1 MNRNV
6 TIAAAV
12 AAALYGGCAFA
23 QAPSLSQIT
32 AVPQANTINIMGSS
46 AIKNAVLASLETTF
60 CGGSGNYT
68 LISSSGNNANF
79 LGISC
84 TPASG
89 QATNAGVYN
98 VFIRYE
104 GGSVSGYLPIVN
116 GVGVKEISGPSLTT
130 LTPAINGES
139 TTNGT
144 DDSFTISG
152 GSFAEVQPDLGI
164 GDVEAAAL
172 INNNYP
178 SAYVTSVW
186 GPVNNS
192 GLFSLKTKPLV
203 DEVYALFVNENSSAF
218 TETPLNLNI
227 QTVQNI
233 LLHKVT
239 NWSQVLDAN
248 GNAVVSSPLAITIV
262 NREQGSGSRAATD
275 ILLVGDACGSAAT
288 GSSNTIYNKSGA
300 AQYFSTGDVLSA
312 ANSVAGAITYATIDN
327 AGSKA
332 NLTLVSLNGVV
343 PSNLAAAQ
351 GSYPFWVE
359 ANYINNAGTTGAD
372 SAAIN
377 NIVTALEGQGTTAAL
392 ADIDVIPSI
401 SAANGSGTLNG
412 TVHLNPVGTGVV
424 PTGGGTATVY
434 INPYTRGGHTCGTPA
449 DFATVVP

>member
-1 MNRNV
+1 MNRNI

-12 AAALYGGCAFA
+12 AAALSGSAAFA
-23 QAPSLSQIT
+23 QAPSLAQIT

-46 AIKNAVLASLETTF
+46 AIKNALLASIENGF
-60 CGGSGNYT
+60 CGGAGNYT
-68 LISSSGNNANF
+68 TITSSGNNSNF
-79 LGISC
+79 LGVSC

-104 GGSVSGYLPIVN
+104 GGSVTGYLPIVN
-116 GVGVKEISGPSLTT
+116 GVNVKEISGPSLTT
-130 LTPAINGES
+130 LTPAINGS
-139 TTNGT
+139 SATNGT
-144 DDSFTISG
+144 DDSFVITG
-152 GSFAEVQPDLGI
+152 GTFAQVQPDLGI

-178 SAYVTSVW
+178 SPYLQSVW
-186 GPVNNS
+186 GPVNNG
-192 GLFSLKTKPLV
+192 GLFALKTKPLV
-203 DEVYALFVNENSSAF
+203 DEVYALFVNENSTLF
-218 TETPLNLNI
+218 TENPLNLNL

-248 GNAVVSSPLAITIV
+248 GNAVVSGPLAITIV

-275 ILLVGDACGSAAT
+275 ILLVGDGCSSASVNGT
-288 GSSNTIYNKSGA
+288 TIFNKSGA
-300 AQYFSTGDVLSA
+300 AQYFSTGDVLTA
-312 ANSVAGAITYATIDN
+312 ANSVPGAITYATIDN
-327 AGSKA
+327 IGSKA
-332 NLTLVSLNGVV
+332 NLSPVSLSGVA

-359 ANYINNAGTTGAD
+359 ANFINNAATTGAD

-377 NIVTALEGQGTTAAL
+377 NIVTTLQAQGTTAAL
-392 ADIDVIPSI
+392 ADVNVIPAI

-412 TVHLNPVGTGVV
+412 TVHLNPVGNGVV

-434 INPYTRGGHTCGTPA
+434 INPYSRAGHTCGVPVS
-449 DFATVVP
+449 FATSVP

>member
-1 MNRNV
+1 MNRNL

-12 AAALYGGCAFA
+12 AAALSSGAAFA
-23 QAPSLSQIT
+23 SAPALSDIV
-32 AVPQANTINIMGSS
+32 AVTQANTINIMGSS
-46 AIKNAVLASLETTF
+46 AIKNAVLASLENNF
-60 CGGSGNYT
+60 CGGAGNYT
-68 LISSSGNNANF
+68 LITSSGNNSNF
-79 LGISC
+79 TGISC

-89 QATNAGVYN
+89 QASNSGVYN

-104 GGSVSGYLPIVN
+104 GGSVTGYLPIVN
-116 GVGVKEISGPSLTT
+116 GVGVKTISGPSLTT
-130 LTPAINGES
+130 LTPSINGES
-139 TTNGT
+139 TTNGA
-144 DDSFTISG
+144 DDSFQISG
-152 GSFAEVQPDLGI
+152 GVFAEAQPDLGI

-172 INNNYP
+172 VNNNYP
-178 SAYVTSVW
+178 SAYLPSVW
-186 GPVNNS
+186 GPTNNS

-203 DEVYALFVNENSSAF
+203 DEVYALFVNENSTAF
-218 TETPLNLNI
+218 TENPLNLNL

-248 GNAVVSSPLAITIV
+248 GNAVVSAPLGITIV

-275 ILLVGDACGSAAT
+275 ILIVGDACGSASS
-288 GSSNTIYNKSGA
+288 GNSNTIFNKSGA

-312 ANSVAGAITYATIDN
+312 ANTVAGAITYATIDN
-327 AGSKA
+327 AGAKA
-332 NLTLVSLNGVV
+332 NLSMVSLSGVA

-359 ANYINNAGTTGAD
+359 ANFINNAATTGAD

-377 NIVTALEGQGTTAAL
+377 NIVTALQGQGTTAAL

-401 SAANGSGTLNG
+401 AAANGSGTLNG

-424 PTGGGTATVY
+424 PSGGGTATVY
-434 INPYTRGGHTCGTPA
+434 INPYTRIGHTCGTPTDA
-449 DFATVVP
+449 ATLVP